1 MKPIIELIKG
11 DITKINADAI
21 FKFTNS
27 SLLGKIGVDGVIYW
41 AVGKADLDQR
51 IKIWVRQKK
60 CKTHEVFATSEKGFA
75 ARYVIHKLVD
85 SIWNNEKMSQNYW
98 WIIIKSF

>member
-27 SLLGKIGVDGVIYW
+27 SLLGKIGVDGVIYR
-41 AVGKADLDQR
+41 AIGKADFRSKDKNLSP
-51 IKIWVRQKK
+51 
-60 CKTHEVFATSEKGFA
+60 T
-75 ARYVIHKLVD
+75 
-85 SIWNNEKMSQNYW
+85 EKM
-98 WIIIKSF
+98 